1 MREAINRIG
10 IDIVSEEFHRVGMH
24 IKRVFLRVILGQ
36 KLTCGPAQ
44 ARFLIII
51 KALAKQAVLIFLVN
65 IHHVAITFTL
75 SRLVIVIKTV
85 ARNGLVYYEIGRAS
99 CRERV

>member
-1 MREAINRIG
+1 MCEAINRIG
-10 IDIVSEEFHRVGMH
+10 IDIVSEKLHRVGMH

-44 ARFLIII
+44 ARFFVVI

-65 IHHVAITFTL
+65 IHHVAIAFTL

-85 ARNGLVYYEIGRAS
+85 ARNGLIFVVDG
-99 CRERV
+99 